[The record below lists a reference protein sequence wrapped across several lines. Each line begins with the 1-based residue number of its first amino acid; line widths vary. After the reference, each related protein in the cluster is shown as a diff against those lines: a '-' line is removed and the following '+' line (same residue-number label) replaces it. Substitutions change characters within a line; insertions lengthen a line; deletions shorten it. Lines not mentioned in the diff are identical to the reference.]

1 LLLRLERVSR
11 FILLLLCANA
21 WYLHMYTSSATY
33 VDWVHVKYH
42 LEGDELQTAAEVWM
56 KHVSRYDA
64 VSEVF
69 DRYYTDPEGFTNQ
82 ATVKLVMQK
91 LLGEVPSDE
100 DFSFVVAECSMVVP
114 GKLSKPGFITAMSL
128 FEMDQASD
136 CPHISR
142 EKLRTSTD
150 VRTEMLHAWTGA
162 FSSSSVQLLTT
173 LPTPQTTQTQ
183 PGEHL
188 GQDEQALLIASR
200 QKTKKSV
207 TEETAGLSPSLAPAG
222 GSSCCVLS

>member
-1 LLLRLERVSR
+1 MATPERTEFSG
-11 FILLLLCANA
+11 
-21 WYLHMYTSSATY
+21 
-33 VDWVHVKYH
+33 DWVNGKYH
-42 LEGDELQTAAEVWM
+42 LQGEELQTAAEVWM
-56 KHVSRYDA
+56 KYVASYDA

-69 DRYYTDPEGFTNQ
+69 DRHCTDPDGLIDQ
-82 ATVKLVMQK
+82 ATVKLVMQE
-91 LLGEVPSDE
+91 LLGEAPSDE
-100 DFSFVVAECSMVVP
+100 DVSFVVAECSMVVT

-142 EKLRTSTD
+142 EKLRTHYNDKLVDRQRITPK
-150 VRTEMLHAWTGA
+150 VPMEMLHGTGA
-162 FSSSSVQLLTT
+162 FSSSAQLLATV
-173 LPTPQTTQTQ
+173 QTTQTQ

-200 QKTKKSV
+200 QKKKKSV

>member
-1 LLLRLERVSR
+1 MATPERTE
-11 FILLLLCANA
+11 FAG
-21 WYLHMYTSSATY
+21 
-33 VDWVHVKYH
+33 DWVHGKYH
-42 LEGDELQTAAEVWM
+42 LEGEELQTAAEVWM
-56 KHVSRYDA
+56 KHVASYDA

-69 DRYYTDPEGFTNQ
+69 DRYCTDPEGFTNQ
-82 ATVKLVMQK
+82 ATVKLVMQE
-91 LLGEVPSDE
+91 LLGEAPSDE

-142 EKLRTSTD
+142 EKLRTHYND
-150 VRTEMLHAWTGA
+150 KLVDRQRTTPKVSIEMLHGTGT
-162 FSSSSVQLLTT
+162 FSSSAQLLATV
-173 LPTPQTTQTQ
+173 QTTQTQ

-188 GQDEQALLIASR
+188 GQDEQFPPLIASR

-207 TEETAGLSPSLAPAG
+207 SAETAGLLPVPAPALASAG